1 MELGL
6 HVITN
11 LPKDCSTC
19 NHWLEWLWFGTATC
33 GFAEACFHWSSGC
46 QSQNCNRDM
55 LNLVHSISKMPA
67 PLQEKLPLKG
77 GMYLQNIML
86 PHEIFHHLWA
96 NYNGYFVNHF
106 AVGGEKGLQKFWQN
120 FSKHPAMLDSAL
132 KLHPSFPKKCLP
144 LGLHG
149 DAVPTVGVGKT
160 WAKMQL
166 CFSWHSLQA
175 QVFEPLLVGNTLA
188 EFYKI
193 LCWSFA
199 NMASGTFPAT
209 DWNGNEFLGL
219 ISIVSSCWHTIA
231 ALACKKLLG
240 ALV

>member
-1 MELGL
+1 M
-6 HVITN
+6 
-11 LPKDCSTC
+11 
-19 NHWLEWLWFGTATC
+19 
-33 GFAEACFHWSSGC
+33 
-46 QSQNCNRDM
+46 
-55 LNLVHSISKMPA
+55 
-67 PLQEKLPLKG
+67 
-77 GMYLQNIML
+77 
-86 PHEIFHHLWA
+86 
-96 NYNGYFVNHF
+96 
-106 AVGGEKGLQKFWQN
+106 QKFWQN

-166 CFSWHSLQA
+166 CFSWHSLLRHQGSKASSFLIWSVPGLTIVLFGGLVSFQNMPASFHRAMGSSICFPLQA